1 MRPIGEADRCRCRCR
16 RIAADRFH
24 VGVAVSP
31 GQEVKNPLSPG
42 GHNDSLFQFHAFP
55 HRLSIDFR
63 PDICPCGGVVP
74 LGPHLD
80 LRCTAPSIHS
90 SLLWDSLCHLSP
102 RHPPACPWG
111 FAGRYR
117 SGNPVLRCPCRR
129 CNSLRLL
136 QGLLL
141 LVPACLFV
149 HSFPPRSLCIA
160 SPVVPDLR
168 TIVDVLTT
176 CFGLKHSLTRAD
188 AYASGHV

>member
-1 MRPIGEADRCRCRCR
+1 MR
-16 RIAADRFH
+16 RIAAD
-24 VGVAVSP
+24 VGAGGSLPTGLMWGWLFPPARRLKSPEPGRTQCIHSVSCI
-31 GQEVKNPLSPG
+31 
-42 GHNDSLFQFHAFP
+42 QFHP
-55 HRLSIDFR
+55 HRLSVDFR

-111 FAGRYR
+111 YAGRYR